1 MDVLFL
7 PAPYAGTVEL
17 SIATLKYLRKN
28 KYKTVALYASIQ
40 FSNNLEKVKQQ
51 LQDNNI
57 VVITSRPDRSHAP
70 SQLLGCDQFHESLQ
84 LPPAELERIDCY
96 LYVGDGKFHPLALAY
111 RQRSSREFKEI
122 VCADPIRKSCT
133 VMTNKDVEKI
143 IKKYIS
149 SLMKFLSAQKIGVII
164 TVKPGQEQMKPA
176 FFLEKKFS
184 NKKFYY
190 FVDDVISFNQLENF
204 PFIEVWINTACPRI
218 GLDDQEQFRKGVIN
232 LNEAL
237 RAEELLANIYH
248 Q

>member
-1 MDVLFL
+1 
-7 PAPYAGTVEL
+7 
-17 SIATLKYLRKN
+17 
-28 KYKTVALYASIQ
+28 
-40 FSNNLEKVKQQ
+40 
-51 LQDNNI
+51 
-57 VVITSRPDRSHAP
+57 
-70 SQLLGCDQFHESLQ
+70 
-84 LPPAELERIDCY
+84 
-96 LYVGDGKFHPLALAY
+96 
-111 RQRSSREFKEI
+111 
-122 VCADPIRKSCT
+122 
-133 VMTNKDVEKI
+133 MTNKDVEKI